1 MSWIF
6 SLSRCLDL
14 TRKKI
19 LFIVDGSLGPK
30 WASTLFATE
39 VKSNHLVCYSKVYTA
54 QICATELEVWTK
66 KLCTVAHQCWE
77 IEKEKLFGC
86 FLGLKACCSLKDI
99 QTACIQL
106 PPRYWGCH
114 KDKEEQGT
122 LKPKRCLLPVHVNI
136 NFFFSSSWHTKF
148 LFFLNITAIT
158 EWTDW
163 KTPKELPSPKKGIIL
178 HFWWFRQ
185 LVRVCI
191 KFGFQIVK
199 EHFLPLQ
206 LLVSHSDNFPV

>member
-6 SLSRCLDL
+6 SLSRYLDL

-30 WASTLFATE
+30 WASTLFVTE
-39 VKSNHLVCYSKVYTA
+39 VKSNHLVCDSKVYTA
-54 QICATELEVWTK
+54 QICDTELEVWTK

-99 QTACIQL
+99 QTACIEH
-106 PPRYWGCH
+106 PRYWGCH

-122 LKPKRCLLPVHVNI
+122 QKLKRCLLPGCANRAHPFSFARTASLEKCRYVKCNWTN
-136 NFFFSSSWHTKF
+136 NFASSLNCQTQNGENGVKF
-148 LFFLNITAIT
+148 
-158 EWTDW
+158 
-163 KTPKELPSPKKGIIL
+163 PK
-178 HFWWFRQ
+178 F
-185 LVRVCI
+185 
-191 KFGFQIVK
+191 
-199 EHFLPLQ
+199 
-206 LLVSHSDNFPV
+206 

>member
-39 VKSNHLVCYSKVYTA
+39 VKSNHLVCESKVYTA
-54 QICATELEVWTK
+54 QICATELEVWTT

-122 LKPKRCLLPVHVNI
+122 LKPKRCLLPVHANI
-136 NFFFSSSWHTKF
+136 KLFSFLQYWQFRTWINDNLCYLTINCELWHW
-148 LFFLNITAIT
+148 TAFA
-158 EWTDW
+158 
-163 KTPKELPSPKKGIIL
+163 IL
-178 HFWWFRQ
+178 AMF
-185 LVRVCI
+185 
-191 KFGFQIVK
+191 
-199 EHFLPLQ
+199 
-206 LLVSHSDNFPV
+206 